1 MDWHPSQPTNA
12 APRVDDSEPPA
23 VIRRTTDDAS
33 KPSSLRARV
42 PQASLGLS
50 SMGQSSSLSHDSA
63 SGLRRSPFYALLKVQ
78 VALGEP
84 QWKSAS
90 AAASASARKSGG
102 SSEQR
107 ADAFLAQI
115 SNEENKLLLQ
125 PIFEH
130 FGTYFS

>member
-1 MDWHPSQPTNA
+1 
-12 APRVDDSEPPA
+12 
-23 VIRRTTDDAS
+23 
-33 KPSSLRARV
+33 
-42 PQASLGLS
+42 
-50 SMGQSSSLSHDSA
+50 MGQSSSSSHDSA

-90 AAASASARKSGG
+90 SAAASASARKGGG

-115 SNEENKLLLQ
+115 SNEENKLLLL

-130 FGTYFS
+130 FGADFSRLALNRKQNRISFFPILFASCTRWSRRQPRQCH

>member
-1 MDWHPSQPTNA
+1 
-12 APRVDDSEPPA
+12 
-23 VIRRTTDDAS
+23 
-33 KPSSLRARV
+33 
-42 PQASLGLS
+42 
-50 SMGQSSSLSHDSA
+50 MGQSSSSSHDSA

-90 AAASASARKSGG
+90 AASARKGGG

-130 FGTYFS
+130 FGVDFSLDWL